1 MTRGS
6 NTPAPLRIATRGSA
20 LALWQANRLREA
32 IERAGRPAEIVVV
45 KTSGDH
51 FAVASFDQIGIQGV
65 FTKELEEALFSDR
78 ADVAV
83 HSMKDVP
90 TEFSDVCRILPI
102 FPRHDPRDALVS
114 RYGETLENLRRGARV
129 GTSSLR
135 RASQLRAFRPDLE
148 ICEIRGNVDTRL
160 RKVEAGECDAI
171 VLAKAGLD
179 RLGFS
184 SRITQI
190 LPAEIMLSAVGQG
203 VLCAEYFGACGD
215 LVLPSLQPLA
225 DRGTVL
231 AVSAERA
238 LLQELQGGCRVPLG
252 AWARSEEGRLRLDAR
267 VLSPDGSECVS
278 RSGTQ
283 SCASAADA
291 AAFGRSVAQKLIE
304 AGADR
309 ILRIAGR
316 SVNQG

>member
-1 MTRGS
+1 MKQ
-6 NTPAPLRIATRGSA
+6 NTPLRIATRGSA

-32 IERAGRPAEIVVV
+32 VEHAGRAAEIVVV
-45 KTSGDH
+45 KTTGDH
-51 FAVASFDQIGIQGV
+51 FAVASFDQIGVQGV
-65 FTKELEEALFSDR
+65 FTKELEEALFDGR

-90 TEFSDVCRILPI
+90 AEFSPACRILPI

-114 RYGETLENLRRGARV
+114 RGGEPLERLRRAAHI

-160 RKVEAGECDAI
+160 RKVERDEYDAV

-179 RLGFS
+179 RLGLS

-190 LPAEIMLSAVGQG
+190 LPPDVMLPAVGQG
-203 VLCAEYFGACGD
+203 ILCAEYRERDGD
-215 LVLPSLQPLA
+215 VVLPLLEPLV
-225 DRGTVL
+225 DRETQL
-231 AVSAERA
+231 AVNAERA
-238 LLQELQGGCRVPLG
+238 LLRDLQGGCRVPLG
-252 AWARSEEGRLRLDAR
+252 AWARIEEGNLRLDAC
-267 VLSPDGSECVS
+267 VLSPDGAESIR
-278 RSGTQ
+278 RSDAE
-283 SCASAADA
+283 SCTSLEQAV
-291 AAFGRSVAQKLIE
+291 AFGRRVARELLD

-309 ILRIAGR
+309 ILRLAGR
-316 SVNQG
+316 SVGQP

>member
-1 MTRGS
+1 M
-6 NTPAPLRIATRGSA
+6 NPLRIATRGSA
-20 LALWQANRLREA
+20 LALWQANHLREA
-32 IERAGRPAEIVVV
+32 IEKGGRAAEIVIV
-45 KTSGDH
+45 KTSGDR
-51 FAVASFDQIGIQGV
+51 FATASFDQIGTQGV

-102 FPRHDPRDALVS
+102 FPRHDPRDALAS
-114 RYGETLENLRRGARV
+114 HDGRRLEKLRHGARI

-135 RASQLRAFRPDLE
+135 RASQLRAFRSDFE

-160 RKVEAGECDAI
+160 RKVEAGEYDAV

-184 SRITQI
+184 SRIAEI

-203 VLCAEYFGACGD
+203 VLCAEYFEPDGD
-215 LVLPSLQPLA
+215 LVLPYLKPLA
-225 DRGTVL
+225 DQNTVL
-231 AVSAERA
+231 AVNAERA
-238 LLQELQGGCRVPLG
+238 LMRELQGGCRVPLG
-252 AWARSEEGRLRLDAR
+252 AWARFEEGKLRLDAR
-267 VLSPDGSECVS
+267 VLSPDGSESVS
-278 RSGTQ
+278 RSCSQ
-283 SCASAADA
+283 SCSSIGEASAL
-291 AAFGRSVAQKLIE
+291 GRSVGRELID

-309 ILRIAGR
+309 ILRLTGR
-316 SVNQG
+316 SVGKS

>member
-1 MTRGS
+1 MKQ
-6 NTPAPLRIATRGSA
+6 NTPLRIATRGSA

-32 IERAGRPAEIVVV
+32 VEHAGRAAEIVVV
-45 KTSGDH
+45 KTTGDH
-51 FAVASFDQIGIQGV
+51 FAVASFDQIGVQGV
-65 FTKELEEALFSDR
+65 FTKELEEALFDGR

-90 TEFSDVCRILPI
+90 TEFSPACRILPI

-114 RYGETLENLRRGARV
+114 RGGEPLERLRRAAHI

-160 RKVEAGECDAI
+160 RKVERDEYDAV

-179 RLGFS
+179 RLGLS

-190 LPAEIMLSAVGQG
+190 LPPDVMLPAVGQG
-203 VLCAEYFGACGD
+203 ILCAEYRERDGD
-215 LVLPSLQPLA
+215 VVLPLLEPLV
-225 DRGTVL
+225 DRETQL
-231 AVSAERA
+231 AVNAERA
-238 LLQELQGGCRVPLG
+238 LLRDLQGGCRVPLG
-252 AWARSEEGRLRLDAR
+252 AWARIEEGNLRLDAC
-267 VLSPDGSECVS
+267 VLSPDGAESIR
-278 RSGTQ
+278 RSDAE
-283 SCASAADA
+283 SCTSLEQAV
-291 AAFGRSVAQKLIE
+291 AFGRRVARELLD

-309 ILRIAGR
+309 ILRLAGR
-316 SVNQG
+316 SVGQP

>member
-1 MTRGS
+1 MKPGV
-6 NTPAPLRIATRGSA
+6 PLRIATRGST

-32 IERAGRPAEIVVV
+32 IERSGRAAEIVVM

-65 FTKELEEALFSDR
+65 FTKELEEALFDGR

-90 TEFSDVCRILPI
+90 TEFSGVCRILPI

-114 RYGETLENLRRGARV
+114 HAGETLEQLRQGARI

-135 RASQLRAFRPDLE
+135 RASQLRVFRRDLE

-190 LPAEIMLSAVGQG
+190 LPPEMVLSAVGQG
-203 VLCAEYFGACGD
+203 VLCAEYMEANGD
-215 LVLPSLQPLA
+215 LVLPHLEPLA
-225 DRGTVL
+225 DRETLL
-231 AVSAERA
+231 AVSAERS
-238 LLQELQGGCRVPLG
+238 LLHELQGGCRVPLG
-252 AWARSEEGRLRLDAR
+252 AWGRFEGDSLKLDAR
-267 VLSPDGSECVS
+267 VLSPDGSESVS
-278 RSGTQ
+278 RSGAQ
-283 SCASAADA
+283 PCASAAEA
-291 AAFGRSVAQKLIE
+291 VAFGRSVAEELIG

-309 ILRIAGR
+309 ILRLAGR
-316 SVNQG
+316 SVGQS